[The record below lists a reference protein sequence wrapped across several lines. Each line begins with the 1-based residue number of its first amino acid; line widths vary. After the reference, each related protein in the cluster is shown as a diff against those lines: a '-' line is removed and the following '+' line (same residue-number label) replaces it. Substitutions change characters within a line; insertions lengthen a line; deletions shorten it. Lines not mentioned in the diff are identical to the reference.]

1 MAVQHTTS
9 QPNLP
14 SASAGQLLGSY
25 AEAFEGIKEQLR
37 NGVGLPVIPLTKIT
51 ILGADGIEV
60 LKRHIEN
67 STRSRFGISVDASAN
82 AVTLMPLGPMPEK
95 PAVPAPKNAGSKV
108 PRPPNAFII
117 YRKEWHPK
125 VVAENPGLHNNA
137 ISVIIGDKWRAESD
151 EVREEYKR
159 KAEDA
164 KRQHELD
171 HPGYQYQPRKPSE
184 KKKRMTKNKLAKLA
198 AKAQEN
204 NGDGISVQ
212 QPLPDDFDP
221 IAMLDEN
228 LRQCMGNN
236 PLQVTQFG
244 TEYSTQPPTLNATTV
259 PGLMSF
265 DAAHDSDAM
274 LRTQLEEFNMLH
286 HSLPQPNPNPAGN
299 GQPVGISQSFRNPAV
314 VCQPVVNGGFVDDA
328 RRFDLPARTV
338 DTSAVF
344 DEISAPGAATT
355 STDAMVY
362 DPMAEVE
369 RQNLLEIDFDQFIDL
384 HGNNS
389 PSPNNGGTGNEG
401 FTYAFDGAGNAPFNM
416 DGDSDS
422 FYLTDG
428 AAFDLDFVGNTSG
441 Q

>member
-1 MAVQHTTS
+1 MAVQRTTP

-14 SASAGQLLGSY
+14 FVSPAPLLDIY
-25 AEAFEGIKEQLR
+25 AEAFESIKEQLR
-37 NGVGLPVIPLTKIT
+37 HGAGSPVVPLTKIT
-51 ILGADGIEV
+51 VLGLDGIES
-60 LKRHIEN
+60 LKKHIEN
-67 STRSRFGISVDASAN
+67 STGSRFAVSVNASAN
-82 AVTLMPLGPMPEK
+82 TVTLMPLGSMSEQ

-117 YRKEWHPK
+117 YRKEWHAEI
-125 VVAENPGLHNNA
+125 VAQNPTLHNNA

-151 EVREEYKR
+151 EVREVYKR

-212 QPLPDDFDP
+212 QPLPDSFDP

-228 LRQCMGNN
+228 LRQCLGND

-244 TEYSTQPPTLNATTV
+244 TEYSHQPPTLNATTI

-265 DAAHDSDAM
+265 DAAHESDAM

-286 HSLPQPNPNPAGN
+286 HPLPQPNPNPASN
-299 GQPVGISQSFRNPAV
+299 AQTVGISQDYSNPAV
-314 VCQPVVNGGFVDDA
+314 VCQPVVNGGFVDDTM
-328 RRFDLPARTV
+328 RFDLPIIWSEGAGG
-338 DTSAVF
+338 F
-344 DEISAPGAATT
+344 DPISAPG
-355 STDAMVY
+355 DPMVY

-369 RQNLLEIDFDQFIDL
+369 RQNLLEIDFDSFVDL
-384 HGNNS
+384 REHKS
-389 PSPNNGGTGNEG
+389 PTADNDDTINGGLMHAGTGNASSTVNGDTDPFSFIDSAALEVD
-401 FTYAFDGAGNAPFNM
+401 FT
-416 DGDSDS
+416 
-422 FYLTDG
+422 
-428 AAFDLDFVGNTSG
+428 GNTSE